1 MFCIDLVVDDFY
13 GLFGCEYVKKVY
25 FDDVF
30 CIVRVGCV
38 FNGGEWLVF
47 EFNGKIINEFF
58 EVGFCE
64 FCIYWCIYNKVV

>member
-1 MFCIDLVVDDFY
+1 MLEYIFLFCFYWWFDLLGCFCLFCIDLVVDDFY

-38 FNGGEWLVF
+38 FNGGE
-47 EFNGKIINEFF
+47 
-58 EVGFCE
+58 
-64 FCIYWCIYNKVV
+64 